1 MSDLYEN
8 IKKRRKELR
17 LTQTDLAGRL
27 GYADKSAIAK
37 IEKGIVDLPQSKI
50 KAFAD
55 ALRTTPAYLMGW
67 DESEDQ
73 TVEYF
78 LNTVTK
84 ICDKLEDAGY
94 KLGDAP
100 DGYICVILDGKPILY
115 EESELVA
122 RYEKNTE
129 LDISRILT
137 GELSSQAKS
146 YYTNPETA
154 KIAQEIYEN
163 KDLSLLFDAARDA
176 EPEDLQTVHTM
187 LLALKKKERGE

>member
-1 MSDLYEN
+1 MSIGDR
-8 IKKRRKELR
+8 IKQRRTELGM
-17 LTQTDLAGRL
+17 DADELAEKTG
-27 GYADKSAIAK
+27 KSRATIYRY
-37 IEKGIVDLPQSKI
+37 EKGDIENLPITVLKPI
-50 KAFAD
+50 AD

-67 DESEDQ
+67 NESEDQ

-78 LNTVTK
+78 LDTVTK

-100 DGYICVILDGKPILY
+100 DGYICVILNGKPTLY

>member
-1 MSDLYEN
+1 MGIGDR
-8 IKKRRKELR
+8 IKQRRIELGM
-17 LTQTDLAGRL
+17 D
-27 GYADKSAIAK
+27 ADKLAEKTGKSRATIYRY
-37 IEKGIVDLPQSKI
+37 EKGDIENLPITVLKPI
-50 KAFAD
+50 AD

-78 LNTVTK
+78 SDTVIK
-84 ICDKLEDAGY
+84 ICNELEDAGY

-100 DGYICVILDGKPILY
+100 NGYICVILNGKPTLY
-115 EESELVA
+115 DESELVA
-122 RYEKNTE
+122 KYENNTGS
-129 LDISRILT
+129 DISKILT
-137 GELSSQAKS
+137 DELHSRNES

-154 KIAQEIYEN
+154 QIAQEIYEN
-163 KDLSLLFDAARDA
+163 KELSLLFDAARDA

>member
-17 LTQTDLAGRL
+17 LTQTDLASRL

-78 LNTVTK
+78 SDTVIK
-84 ICDKLEDAGY
+84 ICNELEDAGY

-100 DGYICVILDGKPILY
+100 NGYICVILNGKPTLY
-115 EESELVA
+115 DESELVA
-122 RYEKNTE
+122 KYENNTGS
-129 LDISRILT
+129 DISKILT
-137 GELSSQAKS
+137 DELHSRNES

-154 KIAQEIYEN
+154 QIAQEIYEN
-163 KDLSLLFDAARDA
+163 KELSLLFDAARDA